1 MLPRSTVSKAQSLAR
16 LGAVPSSV
24 LATAALRAALLHTLK
39 PRQSS
44 AAAATVSS
52 GDSAATGST
61 ASAAAAA
68 VQALA
73 PLDTFLRRHNG
84 PRDSDIESMLQA
96 LGFQT
101 LDEMISATVPDSI
114 RLTEP
119 LHIADG
125 EYAEKELLA
134 KLKQIAQKNKIYRS
148 FIGTGYSDVVVP
160 PVILRNILENPGWY
174 TQYTPYQPEI
184 SQGRLESL
192 LNFQTVI
199 TDLTGL
205 PATNASLLDEGTAAG
220 EALVVCLGSA
230 RKKTRNVFF
239 ADENCHPQTLAVLH
253 TRAEGFGAE
262 IVVGDYKTFDF
273 ASLGDCLAGALVSYP
288 DTYGN
293 IGEHKALADQVHA
306 QGGQLVVVADL
317 MSLAVLQPPAE
328 FGADIAIGNTQRFGV
343 PLGYGGPHAAF
354 FATTTANQRR
364 IPGRII
370 GVSRDAD
377 GNRAYRLALQTR
389 EQHIRREKASSNIC
403 TAQALLA
410 NMAAMYAVYHGPE
423 GIRAIA
429 NRIHRFTQVLATS
442 ISAAGHTVEN
452 SSYFDTL
459 RIRIA
464 ANSSAAEIHARADKR
479 QINLRRIDAQT
490 VGITLDEG
498 ITRQELAQLVEVFGG
513 DVSAIDSVVA
523 SSASTAAESAA
534 IPAGLARQSAILTH
548 PIFNRYHSETEM
560 LRYITQLQNK
570 DLSLANAM
578 IPLGSCTMK
587 LNATT
592 ELIPITWPEFSQIH
606 PFAPREQAQGYAH
619 MIRDLEEDLAAIT
632 GMDATTV
639 QPNSGA
645 QGEYAGLRAIRAY
658 QSSQGQS
665 QRNICLVPES
675 AHGTNPA
682 SAVMAGLKVVIVKC
696 DPKGNL
702 DLVDLESK
710 AKKHANE
717 LSAVMITYPSTF
729 GVFEEGVLEAIE
741 IVHQN
746 GGQVYMDGANMNAQ
760 VGLTSPGHMGADV
773 CHLNN
778 HKTLAIP
785 HGGGGPG
792 VGPICVKKHLTPFL
806 PGHPE
811 LVNADGTPKSTMG
824 PVSAA
829 PYGSAGVLPV
839 TWSYVKLLGG
849 RGMTQVSK
857 TAILNAN
864 YMANRLRDHYSILF
878 TNQKGMCAHEF
889 ILDMRPFGK
898 TAGVQ
903 VIDIAKRLQDYGFHP
918 PTMSWPVP
926 NTIMI
931 EPTESESKE
940 ELDKF
945 CDALISIREEIREIE
960 EGKQSHEDNIL
971 VNAPHTI
978 SRVSAEEWTHP
989 YSRQRAAYPLP
1000 YLRERKFWPSVG
1012 RVDDAFGDRNLMC
1025 SCPPIDTYQ

>member
-44 AAAATVSS
+44 AAAATVAS
-52 GDSAATGST
+52 GDSAATESAT
-61 ASAAAAA
+61 SAAAAA

-84 PRDSDIESMLQA
+84 PRDSDIDSMLQA

-119 LHIADG
+119 LHIAEG

-160 PVILRNILENPGWY
+160 PVILRNILEIPGWY
-174 TQYTPYQPEI
+174 TH
-184 SQGRLESL
+184 L

-205 PATNASLLDEGTAAG
+205 PAANASLLDEGTAAG

-273 ASLGDCLAGALVSYP
+273 ATLGDRLAGALVSYP

-498 ITRQELAQLVEVFGG
+498 ITREELAQLVEIFSG
-513 DVSAIDSVVA
+513 DVAALDSVVA

-746 GGQVYMDGANMNAQ
+746 GGQV
-760 VGLTSPGHMGADV
+760 PGHMGADV

-811 LVNADGTPKSTMG
+811 LVNADGTPQSTMG

-849 RGMTQVSK
+849 RGMTEVSK

-1000 YLRERKFWPSVG
+1000 YLRERKFWPSVA

>member
-1 MLPRSTVSKAQSLAR
+1 MLSRSTVSKTQVLAK
-16 LGAVPSSV
+16 LGQFLPRSSSSSSV
-24 LATAALRAALLHTLK
+24 IRGAMLHTLK
-39 PRQSS
+39 PRQTN
-44 AAAATVSS
+44 AAATVHAPAETVSVES
-52 GDSAATGST
+52 NDIAA
-61 ASAAAAA
+61 
-68 VQALA
+68 QAYA

-84 PRDSDIESMLQA
+84 PRDSDVDAMLQA
-96 LGFQT
+96 LGFAS
-101 LDEMISATVPDSI
+101 LDEMVAATVPASI
-114 RLTEP
+114 RLTSP
-119 LHIADG
+119 LEISDS

-134 KLKQIAQKNKIYRS
+134 KLKAIAQKNQVYRS
-148 FIGTGYSDVVVP
+148 FIGTGYTDVVVP

-192 LNFQTVI
+192 LNFQTVV

-205 PATNASLLDEGTAAG
+205 PAANASLLDEGSAAG
-220 EALVVCLGSA
+220 EALVVCLNSA
-230 RKKTRNVFF
+230 RKKSRNAFF
-239 ADENCHPQTLAVLH
+239 ADQNCHPQTLAVLQ

-273 ASLGDCLAGALVSYP
+273 GSLGDRLAGALVSYP

-293 IGEHKALADQVHA
+293 VNDFRALADTVHGL
-306 QGGQLVVVADL
+306 GGQLVVAADL
-317 MSLAVLQPPAE
+317 MSLAVLQPPGE

-354 FATTTANQRR
+354 FATTAANQRR
-364 IPGRII
+364 VPGRII
-370 GVSRDAD
+370 GVSRDAA

-410 NMAAMYAVYHGPE
+410 NMAAMYAVYHGPT
-423 GIRAIA
+423 GIKNIA
-429 NRIHRFTQVLATS
+429 NRIHRFTQILAS
-442 ISAAGHTVEN
+442 SVARAGLVVEN
-452 SSYFDTL
+452 ESYFDTL
-459 RIRIA
+459 RIRVPDA
-464 ANSSAAEIHARADKR
+464 AAVHQRANER
-479 QINLRRIDAQT
+479 RINLRRIDAHT
-490 VGITLDEG
+490 VGVTLDEA
-498 ITRQELAQLVEVFGG
+498 ITREELALLVEVFGG
-513 DVSAIDSVVA
+513 DVAALDSLASVA
-523 SSASTAAESAA
+523 APSVSESTAVPE
-534 IPAGLARQSAILTH
+534 GLARQTAILSH
-548 PIFNRYHSETEM
+548 PVFSRYHSETEM

-592 ELIPITWPEFSQIH
+592 ELIPITWPEFGSIH
-606 PFAPREQAQGYAH
+606 PFAPREQTQGYAH
-619 MIRDLEEDLAAIT
+619 MIDDLERDLAAIT

-658 QSSQGQS
+658 QASQGES
-665 QRNICLVPES
+665 SRDICLVPES

-682 SAVMAGLKVVIVKC
+682 SAVMAGLSVVIVKC
-696 DPKGNL
+696 DAKGNL
-702 DLVDLESK
+702 DLADLEAK
-710 AKKHANE
+710 AAKHSAR

-729 GVFEEGVLEAIE
+729 GVFEDGVVRAIE
-741 IVHQN
+741 IIHQY

-792 VGPICVKKHLTPFL
+792 VGPICVKAHLAPFL

-811 LVNADGTPKSTMG
+811 LTKADGSPQSTVG

-839 TWSYVKLLGG
+839 TWSYIKLLGG

-864 YMANRLRDHYSILF
+864 YMANRLRDHYSVLF
-878 TNQKGMCAHEF
+878 TNENGMCAHEF
-889 ILDMRPFGK
+889 ILDTRVFSKSSGIQ
-898 TAGVQ
+898 A
-903 VIDIAKRLQDYGFHP
+903 IDIAKRLQDYGFHP

-945 CDALISIREEIREIE
+945 CDAMIAIREEIREIE
-960 EGKQSHEDNIL
+960 EGKQSREDNIL

-978 SRVSAEEWTHP
+978 AKVSAEEWTHG

-1000 YLRERKFWPSVG
+1000 YLKERKFWPSVA
-1012 RVDDAFGDRNLMC
+1012 RVDDAYGDLNLIC
-1025 SCPPIDTYQ
+1025 SCPPLDNYQ